1 MDEKAKTGCAH
12 CGNPNGDGHYTR
24 DCGLLSAKNK
34 EELDKIVALAVER
47 MGGGDQGTTKLSQM
61 LSATIQDWDDPPS
74 SSTLSTRILMDNC
87 ANVST
92 ASSALAPQSLK
103 PAAKPVRVSCNAG
116 FVDLDHEITYGGF
129 DFKVNDQS
137 EENVLSQGEV
147 EATGHR
153 VQYDSDWGYYK
164 VSKNG
169 RTAKVYKDKRD
180 GLPAFDI
187 TDLSPEDDFVLRNAT
202 NEPVKDLEEAN
213 PESKAGHVQ
222 TLRQTI
228 DNSGLTKRQVA
239 DAERAYKY
247 VERTGHKSQ
256 REAEFLVVS
265 DPAFRKAGIS
275 LQDMKNAHALF
286 GPQHISSI
294 KGNTTRQAP
303 EHVRTDYVAVPRVFL
318 KL

>member
-1 MDEKAKTGCAH
+1 MKRPKTGCAH
-12 CGNPNGDGHYTR
+12 YGNPNGDGHYTR
-24 DCGLLSAKNK
+24 DCGLLSADNK
-34 EELDKIVALAVER
+34 EELDAIVALAVER
-47 MGGGDQGTTKLSQM
+47 LGGGDQGTTKLSQM
-61 LSATIQDWDDPPS
+61 LSTTINDRDNTPAD
-74 SSTLSTRILMDNC
+74 RILMDNC

-92 ASSALAPQSLK
+92 ASSALAPDSLTRSER
-103 PAAKPVRVSCNAG
+103 PVRVSCNAG

-129 DFKVNDQS
+129 AFKVNDQS

-153 VQYDSDWGYYK
+153 VQYGSDWGYYK
-164 VSKNG
+164 VLKNG

-187 TDLSPEDDFVLRNAT
+187 TDLSPGDDFVLRNAT

-213 PESKAGHVQ
+213 PESKASHVQ

-247 VERTGHKSQ
+247 AERTGHKSQ

-265 DPAFRKAGIS
+265 DPAF
-275 LQDMKNAHALF
+275 
-286 GPQHISSI
+286 
-294 KGNTTRQAP
+294 
-303 EHVRTDYVAVPRVFL
+303 
-318 KL
+318 